1 MSDLNHTAGPAAGH
15 AASDASRNAIQHA
28 APNVPHRD
36 ALTRSAAA
44 LLVLLATGCASRE
57 PILVQDPIH
66 VMPPPE
72 AAYVERVNN
81 GAIYQPQMSAASL
94 FTTERRARQVG
105 DSLKVAISESLNANQ
120 KSKTDTSRDNKL
132 TVKGPGG
139 SSPIGLIDKLLKAD
153 ASAGGSDAYKGS
165 GDTEASSS
173 ITGQMAVSV
182 INVLPNGHL
191 VVAGERS
198 VAMNGGMNTLRF
210 SGIVNP
216 QDIRIGNQVQSAD
229 VVNARMELV
238 GRGEVSDAARRSWLQ
253 RVLTSSL
260 AIW

>member
-1 MSDLNHTAGPAAGH
+1 MNHLPFPAI
-15 AASDASRNAIQHA
+15 DATD
-28 APNVPHRD
+28 PPP
-36 ALTRSAAA
+36 LTCRLSVRTMLTIAA
-44 LLVLLATGCASRE
+44 LGLSVLMTACASRDSR
-57 PILVQDPIH
+57 LVQDPIH

-81 GAIYQPQMSAASL
+81 GAIYQPQMASASL

-105 DSLKVAISESLNANQ
+105 DSLKVAISESLQARQ
-120 KSKTDTSRDNKL
+120 KSRTDTSRNNQL
-132 TVKGPGG
+132 AVKGPGG
-139 SSPIGLIDKLLKAD
+139 SSPIGLIDQWLKAD
-153 ASAGGSDAYKGS
+153 ATASGSDAYKGS

-173 ITGQMAVSV
+173 LTGQMAVSV

-198 VAMNGGMNTLRF
+198 VALNGGLNTLRF

-216 QDIRIGNQVQSAD
+216 QDIRTGNQVASAD

-238 GRGEVSDAARRSWLQ
+238 GQGEVSDAARRSWLQ
-253 RVLTSSL
+253 RVLSASL
-260 AIW
+260 AVW